1 MLSGRNSQNS
11 GRISFNS
18 SPIKSG
24 RRSSYNDSSF
34 LSKSLKNISEFTPL
48 QAFQKHFTLFENQ
61 MVKLRQSHAPY
72 GIERIFEVFNSLKSR
87 YPAFL
92 SSCSTINKR
101 IQLNNSAVEVSVD
114 AQDLCRVF
122 SLDFGDLLASLAQ
135 ISSSIPSLYQSNLGE
150 LAKDMRYNITRYANA
165 CFLDHRTRFV
175 FQNYDTFFKQN
186 LDQCQNDFDFFLT
199 HNNFEEIT
207 VDKMQHIIERYKQ
220 VSRKFEMELPHA
232 MSLQRLTV
240 PNGDSFIRSF
250 HTDFVTFIPLLTG
263 IPNFMAEFKLILEQI
278 PLFGQSLQDLIES
291 LGLRAP
297 STQSSPLPKS
307 RSITE
312 SGLSEEFPPHDE
324 EPYLVYIP
332 KILEL
337 LQIEQIDDFYEQQD
351 YVYQQ
356 IIDRIREVLNL
367 HENEKHQMQTKINA
381 LSNIND
387 NSTIAER
394 TLENQQYKDDLK
406 KQFETEKEAMYR
418 EVLDNIKSLTPKSIT
433 SPNDDT
439 KTQIQCVVTC
449 VHEELEQLHH
459 LLNQYETEIKKSKE
473 ILKDLRDIY
482 LGMETDDDEYLPN
495 TIDNTIQAMENTKR
509 SLDQQLKDINPTNN
523 ILEVFLHDTL
533 IQFCKKKPT
542 ELKNLTIDRMKEMVG
557 RHILDLDEEIKK
569 LKDKLKEV
577 RDSKKEL
584 EDKVISELS
593 QIRYKLEEQLNN
605 TEETNLDIDDLLTR
619 IKALLQQHDSNEKD
633 RIAFRQFLSSFLSQ
647 LLLAFHLQ
655 QIRFRNATDQQLKNV
670 MTSILD
676 TPDIQKLLSGQYN
689 NLSSNPSTTN
699 LGYSAPQT
707 PKTIPRRRN
716 SVTLTPSSLSQSAR
730 EKRFT
735 REGMPPA
742 PPSPAKAGRRPSV
755 VISARTPNTAS
766 NPVFSNVSRRGSE
779 SSRRASTMDP
789 ENEKILGEIKTLLA
803 ESCAILEDRTA
814 ASYMYFPLDQLA
826 KQIKQLCTNIINTR
840 NSTKSLVCDIIIEMN
855 DKQKITKEELL
866 KQNNNDLFEYIF
878 QGLHLIKQIKTDL
891 TEETIRN
898 MCRGVT
904 TDDVD
909 FLDIPSLVTLSKN
922 QLRLIKE
929 TAAVI
934 TPLTNIIKDIN
945 DQVNIN
951 KSFNPLSDLFP
962 RYVQKVESL
971 SREFILVTAD
981 NVLPAVLPYVSQ
993 SVSLIDHIT
1002 KILSATTYAA
1012 ENKDVQ
1018 SNIETLMSENQE
1030 YKLKIEDLEKNI
1042 KDVEKERDLA
1052 KQKLFN
1058 VLEAS
1063 RAAANARINA
1073 IKKVNTDD
1081 LGQIIEYFKNHADD
1095 DDIEG
1100 EN

>member
-1 MLSGRNSQNS
+1 MMSGRNSQNS
-11 GRISFNS
+11 GRISFYS

-24 RRSSYNDSSF
+24 RKSSQIDNSF
-34 LSKSLKNISEFTPL
+34 FSKSMKNISELTPL
-48 QAFQKHFTLFENQ
+48 QAFQKYFTLFENQ
-61 MVKLRQSHAPY
+61 MVKLRQTHAPY
-72 GIERIFEVFNSLKSR
+72 GIDRIFEVFHSLKSR
-87 YPAFL
+87 YPAFI
-92 SSCSTINKR
+92 SSCSTIYKR
-101 IQLNNSAVEVSVD
+101 IQLKNTAVEVPVD

-135 ISSSIPSLYQSNLGE
+135 ISSSIPSLYQSHLGE
-150 LAKDMRYNITRYANA
+150 LAKNMRYSITRYANN

-175 FQNYDTFFKQN
+175 YQNYESFFKQN
-186 LDQCQNDFDFFLT
+186 LDQCQSDLDYFLS
-199 HNNFEEIT
+199 HNSFEAMT
-207 VDKMQHIIERYKQ
+207 VDRMQHIVERFKH

-240 PNGDSFIRSF
+240 PNGDSLIRSF

-263 IPNFMAEFKLILEQI
+263 IPNFMAEFKAILEQI
-278 PLFGQSLQDLIES
+278 PYFGQSLQELIES
-291 LGLRAP
+291 LGLRPP
-297 STQSSPLPKS
+297 STQSSPMPQT
-307 RSITE
+307 RSISE
-312 SGLSEEFPPHDE
+312 STLSEEFPPHDE
-324 EPYLVYIP
+324 DPFLVYVP

-337 LQIEQIDDFYEQQD
+337 LQIEQIEDFYHQQD

-356 IIDRIREVLNL
+356 IIDRIQEVLNI
-367 HENEKHQMQTKINA
+367 HANEKHQMQTKIDA

-394 TLENQQYKDDLK
+394 TLENQQYKEDLK
-406 KQFETEKEAMYR
+406 KQFENEKETIYR
-418 EVLDNIKSLTPKSIT
+418 EVLDNVKSLTPKSIT
-433 SPNDDT
+433 SRNDDT
-439 KTQIQCVVTC
+439 KTQIDCVVTC
-449 VHEELEQLHH
+449 VHEEIEHLHKQI
-459 LLNQYETEIKKSKE
+459 NKYETEMKKSKE
-473 ILKDLRDIY
+473 ILKDLRDRY
-482 LGMETDDDEYLPN
+482 LGMETNENEYLPE
-495 TIDNTIQAMENTKR
+495 TIDSTIQAMENTKR
-509 SLDQQLKDINPTNN
+509 ALDQQLKDINPTNN
-523 ILEVFLHDTL
+523 TLEVFLHETL
-533 IQFCKKKPT
+533 IQFCKKQQT
-542 ELKNLTIDRMKEMVG
+542 ELKNLTMDRMKEMIG

-569 LKDKLKEV
+569 LKERLKDV
-577 RDSKKEL
+577 RESKRQL

-605 TEETNLDIDDLLTR
+605 TEDTNLDIDDLLAR
-619 IKALLQQHDSNEKD
+619 IKALLTQHDSNEKD
-633 RIAFRQFLSSFLSQ
+633 RVAFRQFLSSFLSQ

-676 TPDIQKLLSGQYN
+676 TPDIQKLLSGQYI
-689 NLSSNPSTTN
+689 SQNPSTTN

-707 PKTIPRRRN
+707 PKSMPRRN
-716 SVTLTPSSLSQSAR
+716 SVSITPISTSQSAR
-730 EKRFT
+730 DKRFT

-742 PPSPAKAGRRPSV
+742 PPSPAGGASTSRRTPV

-766 NPVFSNVSRRGSE
+766 NPVFTNVTRRGSE
-779 SSRRASTMDP
+779 SSRRSSTMDAA
-789 ENEKILGEIKTLLA
+789 NEKILGDIKALLA

-826 KQIKQLCTNIINTR
+826 KQIKQLSTNIINTR

-855 DKQKITKEELL
+855 DTKKLSKADLL
-866 KQNNNDLFEYIF
+866 KQNNNELFEYIF

-909 FLDIPSLVTLSKN
+909 FMDIPSLVTMSKN

-934 TPLTNIIKDIN
+934 TPLTNIVKDIN

-962 RYVQKVESL
+962 RYVQKVETL

-981 NVLPAVLPYVSQ
+981 NVLPSVLPYVSQ
-993 SVSLIDHIT
+993 TVSLIDHIT
-1002 KILSATTYAA
+1002 KILSATTFVA
-1012 ENKDVQ
+1012 ENKDAH
-1018 SNIETLMSENQE
+1018 SNIETLMTEHQE
-1030 YKLKIEDLEKNI
+1030 YKLKIEELEKSI
-1042 KDVEKERDLA
+1042 KEVESERDLA
-1052 KQKLFN
+1052 KQKLYS

-1081 LGQIIEYFKNHADD
+1081 LNQIIEYFKNYNGDD
-1095 DDIEG
+1095 E
-1100 EN
+1100 ELEEP